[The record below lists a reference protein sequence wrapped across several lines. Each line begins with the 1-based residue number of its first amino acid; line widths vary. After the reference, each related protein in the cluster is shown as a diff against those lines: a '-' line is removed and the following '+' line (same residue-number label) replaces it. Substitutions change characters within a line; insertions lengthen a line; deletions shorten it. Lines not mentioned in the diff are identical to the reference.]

1 MAVIGLILIIW
12 ATVYIFEVDLNKSS
26 PKYVRRDGYG
36 GQVNYRRRTNRMI
49 RRMFR

>member
-1 MAVIGLILIIW
+1 MQLIIVLIMFVVIW
-12 ATVYIFEVDLNKSS
+12 SVTSS
-26 PKYVRRDGYG
+26 SQPTRNYSRPS